1 MEMLRDFLPAAIVV
15 AMVVTALTMFVGVFS
30 MSRGGEFNKKWSNK
44 LMRYRV
50 LFQGIAVAMVLLL
63 VLLSLK

>member
-1 MEMLRDFLPAAIVV
+1 MEFLQSVLPIAVIIAMAA
-15 AMVVTALTMFVGVFS
+15 TALTMFVGVFS

-50 LFQGIAVAMVLLL
+50 LFQGVAIALL
-63 VLLSLK
+63 VLLVLITFD